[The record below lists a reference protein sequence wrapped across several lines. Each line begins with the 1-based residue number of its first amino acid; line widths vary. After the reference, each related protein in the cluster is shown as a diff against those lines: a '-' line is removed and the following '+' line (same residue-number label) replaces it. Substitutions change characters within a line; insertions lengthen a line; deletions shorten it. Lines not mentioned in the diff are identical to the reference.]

1 MTNDQQHATD
11 TPDTIDTASTAADTT
26 PDTNTP
32 TTAETTTES
41 SAPCTKKD
49 MRIGIIVAIVV
60 AVASIATF
68 AFTWGGGKASAESVE
83 NCEMQITALKAH
95 QDALKTVK
103 AEADEAVKNADGK
116 TDAAQLKAL
125 KAAQAEVDGLGDAPS
140 CPADG
145 SQQDV
150 DEAIAAIRDYSDSL
164 RNATSGLDAAAK
176 ALGADAE

>member
-11 TPDTIDTASTAADTT
+11 TPDTTSTASTAAG
-26 PDTNTP
+26 
-32 TTAETTTES
+32 TTAPETP
-41 SAPCTKKD
+41 APCTKKD

-60 AVASIATF
+60 VIASIATF

-83 NCEMQITALKAH
+83 NCETQITALKAH

-125 KAAQAEVDGLGDAPS
+125 KAAQAEVDGLGDAPT
-140 CPADG
+140 CPTDG

-150 DEAIAAIRDYSDSL
+150 DEAIAAIRDYADDL

>member
-11 TPDTIDTASTAADTT
+11 TPDTT
-26 PDTNTP
+26 TNTP
-32 TTAETTTES
+32 ENTANS
-41 SAPCTKKD
+41 PAQCMKKD

-60 AVASIATF
+60 AIASIATF

-83 NCEMQITALKAH
+83 NCETQIVALKAH

-116 TDAAQLKAL
+116 TDPAQLKAV
-125 KAAQAEVDGLGDAPS
+125 KAAQAAVDKLGDAPT
-140 CPADG
+140 CPPDG

-150 DEAIAAIRDYSDSL
+150 DEATAAIRDYSDDL

-176 ALGADAE
+176 ALGGDAE